1 LKRGSLRGII
11 HGTRKL
17 LKRGATMK
25 LNTIQRKKARGGFEA
40 AFGKEELVDRMY
52 QIIKAGKQGL
62 DGFIQELGS
71 LLVEAIMDMEREERS
86 GPQYQPLQA
95 GLYKWAYQKGSLY
108 MGDRKI
114 SVRHPRLRGP
124 EGEIPLESYEALKK
138 PGLFSQE
145 LLNKMLLGISARKY
159 RETLM
164 EAAGVFGVSA
174 GTVSRHVV
182 EATVQRLRDFKERAL
197 SDIVPFALFIDTI
210 HRGGEAFLVALGID
224 IEGHK
229 HVLGFWEGATENHEI
244 CEELFSDMERRGLR
258 LSKKILWVT
267 DGGKGILKALRDR
280 FGKKLIHQRCTIHK
294 DRNIQSHLAK
304 KYRKEAHRRFKI
316 ALEQNSYED
325 AKRMLEEFEKWL
337 RGINES
343 AADSLMEAFEDILTL
358 HRLKVPG
365 LLRKSLTCT
374 NPIESMFST
383 VRECEGNIKRYRN
396 SAMSQRWLA
405 TVLLHCEKGF
415 RRIKGYLG
423 IAEVIATIEQI
434 QEEKY
439 AFQKAA

>member
-1 LKRGSLRGII
+1 MR
-11 HGTRKL
+11 
-17 LKRGATMK
+17 
-25 LNTIQRKKARGGFEA
+25 LNTIQRKKARGGLEC
-40 AFGKEELVDRMY
+40 AFGKGELVERMY
-52 QIIKAGKQGL
+52 QIIKTGKQGL

-86 GPQYQPLQA
+86 GPQYQPLEV

-114 SVRHPRLRGP
+114 SVRHPRLRGA
-124 EGEIPLESYEALKK
+124 EGEIPLQSYEALKK
-138 PGLFSQE
+138 PGVFSKE
-145 LLNKMLLGISARKY
+145 LLNKILLGISARKY

-164 EAAGVFGVSA
+164 EAAGAFGVSP

-182 EATVQRLRDFKERAL
+182 EATVQRLRDFKERPL
-197 SDIVPFALFIDTI
+197 SEIVPFALFIDTI
-210 HRGGEAFLVALGID
+210 HRGGEAFLVVLGID
-224 IEGHK
+224 IEGQK

-258 LSKKILWVT
+258 LSKRILWVT

-365 LLRKSLTCT
+365 LLRKTLTCT

-383 VRECEGNIKRYRN
+383 VRDCEGNIKRYRN

-415 RRIKGYLG
+415 RRVKGYLG
-423 IAEVIATIEQI
+423 IVEVIATIEQI
-434 QEEKY
+434 QEDKY
-439 AFQKAA
+439 VLPKAA

>member
-1 LKRGSLRGII
+1 MR
-11 HGTRKL
+11 
-17 LKRGATMK
+17 
-25 LNTIQRKKARGGFEA
+25 LNTIQRKKARGAFEQA
-40 AFGKEELVDRMY
+40 LGKEELVDRMY
-52 QIIKAGKQGL
+52 QIIKTGKQGL
-62 DGFIQELGS
+62 DGFVQELGT

-86 GPQYQPLQA
+86 GPQYQPLEA

-124 EGEIPLESYEALKK
+124 GGEIPLESYEALKK
-138 PGLFSQE
+138 PGVFSEE
-145 LLNKMLLGISARKY
+145 LLNKILLGISARKY

-164 EAAGVFGVSA
+164 ETAGVFGVSA
-174 GTVSRHVV
+174 GAVSRHVV
-182 EATVQRLRDFKERAL
+182 EVTVQRLKEFKERAL
-197 SDIVPFALFIDTI
+197 SDIVPFAVFIDTI
-210 HRGGEAFLVALGID
+210 HRGGEAFLIALGID
-224 IEGHK
+224 TEGYK

-244 CEELFSDMERRGLR
+244 CEELFMDMERRGLR
-258 LSKKILWVT
+258 LSKKILWIT
-267 DGGKGILKALRDR
+267 DGGKGILKALRER

-294 DRNIQSHLAK
+294 DRNIQRHLAK

-325 AKRMLEEFEKWL
+325 AQRMLGEFEKWL

-343 AADSLMEAFEDILTL
+343 AADSLLEAFEDILTL

-365 LLRKSLTCT
+365 LLRKTLTCT

-383 VRECEGNIKRYRN
+383 VRDCEGNIKRYRN

-415 RRIKGYLG
+415 QRVKGYLG
-423 IAEVIATIEQI
+423 IAEVIATIEQM

-439 AFQKAA
+439 IMQKAA

>member
-17 LKRGATMK
+17 LKKGATMK
-25 LNTIQRKKARGGFEA
+25 LNTIQRKKARGGLEA

-52 QIIKAGKQGL
+52 QIIKTGKQGL
-62 DGFIQELGS
+62 DGFIQELGT

-138 PGLFSQE
+138 PGVFSEE
-145 LLNKMLLGISARKY
+145 LLNKILLGISARKY

-164 EAAGVFGVSA
+164 GAAGVFGVSPGA
-174 GTVSRHVV
+174 VSRHVV
-182 EATVQRLRDFKERAL
+182 EVTVQRLRDFKERAL
-197 SDIVPFALFIDTI
+197 SDIVPFAVFIDTI

-244 CEELFSDMERRGLR
+244 CEELFLDMERRGLMLFR
-258 LSKKILWVT
+258 KILWVT

-325 AKRMLEEFEKWL
+325 AKRMLLEFEKWL

-383 VRECEGNIKRYRN
+383 VRDCEGNIKRYRN

-415 RRIKGYLG
+415 RRVKGYLG

>member
-1 LKRGSLRGII
+1 
-11 HGTRKL
+11 
-17 LKRGATMK
+17 MK
-25 LNTIQRKKARGGFEA
+25 LNTIQRKKAREGFEA
-40 AFGKEELVDRMY
+40 AFGKEELVNRMY

-62 DGFIQELGS
+62 DGFAQELGI

-86 GPQYQPLQA
+86 GPQYQPVRE
-95 GLYKWAYQKGSLY
+95 GVYKWAYQKGSLY

-124 EGEIPLESYEALKK
+124 GGEIPLESYETLKK
-138 PGLFSQE
+138 PGAFSEE
-145 LLNKMLLGISARKY
+145 LLNKILLGISARKY

-164 EAAGVFGVSA
+164 ETAGAFGVSP

-182 EATVQRLRDFKERAL
+182 EVTVQRLRGFKERAL
-197 SDIVPFALFIDTI
+197 SDIVAFAVFIDTI

-224 IEGHK
+224 TEGHK
-229 HVLGFWEGATENHEI
+229 HVLGFWEGATENHEV

-267 DGGKGILKALRDR
+267 DGGKGIIKALKER

-294 DRNIQSHLAK
+294 DHNIQRHLAK

-325 AKRMLEEFEKWL
+325 AKRMLLELEKWL

-343 AADSLMEAFEDILTL
+343 AADSLMEAIEEILTL

-365 LLRKSLTCT
+365 LLRKTLTST

-383 VRECEGNIKRYRN
+383 VRDCEGNIKRYRN

-415 RRIKGYLG
+415 RRVKGYLS
-423 IAEVIATIEQI
+423 IAEVMATIDQI

-439 AFQKAA
+439 VLQKAA

>member
-1 LKRGSLRGII
+1 MR
-11 HGTRKL
+11 
-17 LKRGATMK
+17 
-25 LNTIQRKKARGGFEA
+25 LNTIQRKKARGAFEQA
-40 AFGKEELVDRMY
+40 LGKEELVDRMY
-52 QIIKAGKQGL
+52 QIIKTGKQGL
-62 DGFIQELGS
+62 DGFVQELGT

-86 GPQYQPLQA
+86 GPQYQPLEA

-124 EGEIPLESYEALKK
+124 EGEIPLQSYEALKK
-138 PGLFSQE
+138 PGVFSEE
-145 LLNKMLLGISARKY
+145 LLNKILLGISARKY

-164 EAAGVFGVSA
+164 ETAGVFGVSA
-174 GTVSRHVV
+174 GAVSRHVV
-182 EATVQRLRDFKERAL
+182 EVTVQRLKEFKERAL
-197 SDIVPFALFIDTI
+197 SDIVPFAVFIDTI
-210 HRGGEAFLVALGID
+210 HRGGEAFLIALGID
-224 IEGHK
+224 TEGYK

-244 CEELFSDMERRGLR
+244 CEELFMDMERRGLR

-267 DGGKGILKALRDR
+267 DGGKGIIKALKER

-294 DRNIQSHLAK
+294 DRNIQRHLAK

-325 AKRMLEEFEKWL
+325 AQRMLGEFEKWL

-343 AADSLMEAFEDILTL
+343 AADSLLEAFEDILTL

-365 LLRKSLTCT
+365 LLRKTLTST

-383 VRECEGNIKRYRN
+383 VRDCEGNIKRYRN

-415 RRIKGYLG
+415 RRVKGYLS
-423 IAEVIATIEQI
+423 IAEVMATIDQI

-439 AFQKAA
+439 VLQKAA

>member
-1 LKRGSLRGII
+1 
-11 HGTRKL
+11 
-17 LKRGATMK
+17 MK
-25 LNTIQRKKARGGFEA
+25 LNTIQRKKAREGFEA

-62 DGFIQELGS
+62 DGFVQELGS

-124 EGEIPLESYEALKK
+124 EGEIPLQSYEALKR
-138 PGLFSQE
+138 PGVFSEE
-145 LLNKMLLGISARKY
+145 LLNKILLGISARKY

-164 EAAGVFGVSA
+164 ETAGAFGVSA
-174 GTVSRHVV
+174 GAVSRHVV
-182 EATVQRLRDFKERAL
+182 EVTVQRLKEFKERGL
-197 SDIVPFALFIDTI
+197 SDIIPFAIFIDTI
-210 HRGGEAFLVALGID
+210 HRGGEAFLIALGID
-224 IEGHK
+224 TEGYK

-244 CEELFSDMERRGLR
+244 CEELFMDMERRGLR

-267 DGGKGILKALRDR
+267 DGGKGIIKALKER

-294 DRNIQSHLAK
+294 DHNIQRHLAK

-325 AKRMLEEFEKWL
+325 AKRMLLELEKWL

-343 AADSLMEAFEDILTL
+343 AADSLMEAIEEILTL

-365 LLRKSLTCT
+365 LLRKTLTST

-383 VRECEGNIKRYRN
+383 VRDCEGNIKRYRN

-415 RRIKGYLG
+415 QRVKGYLG

-439 AFQKAA
+439 IMQKAA

>member
-1 LKRGSLRGII
+1 MR
-11 HGTRKL
+11 
-17 LKRGATMK
+17 
-25 LNTIQRKKARGGFEA
+25 LNTIQRRKARGGLEA
-40 AFGKEELVDRMY
+40 AFGKEELVNRMY
-52 QIIKAGKQGL
+52 QIIKTGKQGL
-62 DGFIQELGS
+62 DGFIQELGT

-95 GLYKWAYQKGSLY
+95 ELYKWAYQKGSLY
-108 MGDRKI
+108 IEDWILLGKRHPLPLIGDRKI

-124 EGEIPLESYEALKK
+124 EGEISLQSYEALKK
-138 PGLFSQE
+138 PGVFSEE
-145 LLNKMLLGISARKY
+145 LLNKILLGISARKY

-164 EAAGVFGVSA
+164 EAAGVFGVSP

-182 EATVQRLRDFKERAL
+182 EVTVQRLREFKERAL
-197 SDIVPFALFIDTI
+197 SDMVPFAVFIDTI
-210 HRGGEAFLVALGID
+210 HRGGEAFLIALGID
-224 IEGHK
+224 TEGYK

-244 CEELFSDMERRGLR
+244 CEELFMDMERRGLR
-258 LSKKILWVT
+258 LSKKILWIT

-294 DRNIQSHLAK
+294 DRNIQGHLAK
-304 KYRKEAHRRFKI
+304 KYRKEAHRRFKVS
-316 ALEQNSYED
+316 LEQNSYED
-325 AKRMLEEFEKWL
+325 AKRMLTEFEKWL

-358 HRLKVPG
+358 HRLKVPA
-365 LLRKSLTCT
+365 LLRKTLTCT

-383 VRECEGNIKRYRN
+383 VRDCEGNIKRYRN

-415 RRIKGYLG
+415 RRVKGYLG
-423 IAEVIATIEQI
+423 IAGVIATIEQMH
-434 QEEKY
+434 EEKY
-439 AFQKAA
+439 VLQKAA

>member
-1 LKRGSLRGII
+1 
-11 HGTRKL
+11 
-17 LKRGATMK
+17 MQ

-52 QIIKAGKQGL
+52 QIMRAGKQGL
-62 DGFIQELGS
+62 DNFIQELGA

-86 GPQYQPLQA
+86 GPQYQPSEA

-114 SVRHPRLRGP
+114 SVRHPRLRGIDR
-124 EGEIPLESYEALKK
+124 EIPLQSYEALKK
-138 PGLFSQE
+138 PGAFSEE
-145 LLNKMLLGISARKY
+145 LLNKVLRGISVRKY
-159 RETLM
+159 RESLM
-164 EAAGVFGVSA
+164 EAAGAFGVSPGA
-174 GTVSRHVV
+174 VSRHVV
-182 EATVQRLRDFKERAL
+182 EATVQRLRDFKERSL
-197 SDIVPFALFIDTI
+197 SEIVSFAVFIDTI

-224 IEGHK
+224 IEGYK

-244 CEELFSDMERRGLR
+244 CEGLLSDMERRGLR

-267 DGGKGILKALRDR
+267 DGGKGILKTLRDR
-280 FGKKLIHQRCTIHK
+280 YGKKLMHQRCTIHK

-325 AKRMLEEFEKWL
+325 AKRMLEGFEKWL

-343 AADSLMEAFEDILTL
+343 AADSLLEAFEDILTL

-365 LLRKSLTCT
+365 LLRKTLTCT

-415 RRIKGYLG
+415 RRIKGYLD
-423 IAEVIATIEQI
+423 IAEVMETIEQI
-434 QEEKY
+434 HEEKY
-439 AFQKAA
+439 VLQEAA